1 MLLIKYFKHYII
13 CDIYSSFKA
22 RGLSASLKKELR
34 ENGTQWRGATS
45 ANNDEEGEKFDT
57 FKAELHENVEII
69 KLDNNFCIN
78 HQEIP
83 EDEPEIKPFP
93 LSSSPQR
100 VAITQQRKPNRYVL
114 LYYFDCSPKNIYYG
128 KIRDVHFS

>member
-1 MLLIKYFKHYII
+1 M
-13 CDIYSSFKA
+13 
-22 RGLSASLKKELR
+22 KKELR

-83 EDEPEIKPFP
+83 EDEPETKPFP

-114 LYYFDCSPKNIYYG
+114 LYYFDCSPKKSTDREIS
-128 KIRDVHFS
+128 DVHF